1 MTIRYLP
8 ERENME
14 QKTKSIARVEAGYR
28 NKVNGKAMEILVEN
42 ACTIYER
49 RQIAM
54 IEKNPESMCALKPIG
69 AQGVVDCLD

>member
-8 ERENME
+8 EREIME
-14 QKTKSIARVEAGYR
+14 QKTKNMARVEAGYR
-28 NKVNGKAMEILVEN
+28 NKVNGKAVEILVEN

-54 IEKNPESMCALKPIG
+54 I
-69 AQGVVDCLD
+69 